1 MDVGAIEARTRGIR
15 GRAREL
21 EWIGRLVDAADGS
34 GSKVLVLTGQP
45 GAGKSTL
52 LDHAADVAAARGRRV
67 LRVRGCEGE
76 QGLDFA
82 GVHQLLGPVLRD
94 IDRLPTRQRDAL
106 RHAFGTA
113 DGDGEQIPEPFVM
126 RSGVLTLLSEAATE
140 RPLLIVV
147 DDAQWLDLCSL
158 DVLAFVARRLEGER
172 IALLLA
178 ARDES
183 VPARFDRDFPHLA
196 TRPLDGA
203 EAGLLLDDQPHPP
216 RGKARAEIIEQAA
229 GNPLALIELAR
240 AFAKGPGLQRP
251 GAIDALPSPPGS
263 SDCSQ
268 PTCPPFRRRPGTLC
282 SWRQPPVPTGSPMSC
297 TPSRA
302 WRIPRS
308 GGPPRKQD
316 SYGSRTATSGCAIR

>member
-1 MDVGAIEARTRGIR
+1 MEVGAVEARMRGIR

-21 EWIGRLVDAADGS
+21 DWIGRLVDAADGP

-76 QGLDFA
+76 QGIDFA
-82 GVHQLLGPVLRD
+82 GVHQLLYPVLRD

-106 RHAFGTA
+106 RRAFGTD
-113 DGDGEQIPEPFVM
+113 DGDGQQIPEPLVI

-147 DDAQWLDLCSL
+147 DDAQWLDVGSL

-172 IALLLA
+172 MALVLA

-183 VPARFDRDFPHLA
+183 VPARFDRDFPHLP
-196 TRPLDGA
+196 TGPLDRA
-203 EAGLLLDDQPHPP
+203 AAGLLLDEQPHPP
-216 RGKARAEIIEQAA
+216 RGKARAQIVEQAA
-229 GNPLALIELAR
+229 G
-240 AFAKGPGLQRP
+240 
-251 GAIDALPSPPGS
+251 
-263 SDCSQ
+263 
-268 PTCPPFRRRPGTLC
+268 T
-282 SWRQPPVPTGSPMSC
+282 
-297 TPSRA
+297 
-302 WRIPRS
+302 
-308 GGPPRKQD
+308 
-316 SYGSRTATSGCAIR
+316 